1 LIKFGEKY
9 FKDNPTTFSS
19 ATTAYTLSYALMM
32 LQTSLHN
39 KQVKPKD
46 RIKLTDFEKIVRGLD
61 DGKDLKSE
69 LIKQMYAKMEI

>member
-1 LIKFGEKY
+1 
-9 FKDNPTTFSS
+9 
-19 ATTAYTLSYALMM
+19 M